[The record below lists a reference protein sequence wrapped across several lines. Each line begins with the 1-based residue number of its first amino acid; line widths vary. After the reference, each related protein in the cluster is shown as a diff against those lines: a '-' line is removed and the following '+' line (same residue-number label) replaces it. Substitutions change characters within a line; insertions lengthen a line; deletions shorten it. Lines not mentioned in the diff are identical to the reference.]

1 MKLELFKMESC
12 PYCRKVLRCLEESGR
27 TDVALLDIVE
37 SEDNRERLDR
47 LRRNL
52 RRALEKEL
60 TPRQR
65 QILEL
70 YYGQQLSVT
79 RIGSLLGVAPS
90 TVSRTLRRA
99 KDKLRRYLQY
109 SL

>member
-1 MKLELFKMESC
+1 MNRTHYNNIGSAAAMWAELFGES
-12 PYCRKVLRCLEESGR
+12 
-27 TDVALLDIVE
+27 
-37 SEDNRERLDR
+37 DNRERLDR

-65 QILEL
+65 QVLEL
-70 YYGQQLSVT
+70 YYGQNLSVT

-99 KDKLRRYLQY
+99 KDKLHRYLQY